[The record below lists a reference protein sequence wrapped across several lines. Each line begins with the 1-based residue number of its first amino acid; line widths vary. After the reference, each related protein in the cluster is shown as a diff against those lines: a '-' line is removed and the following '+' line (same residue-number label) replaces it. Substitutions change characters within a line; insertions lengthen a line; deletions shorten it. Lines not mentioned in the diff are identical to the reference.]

1 MAKRLLYLE
10 DLYDFYSTKY
20 KRSTHFSSEKTGEP
34 IVVQVH
40 GKINFE
46 EADKNKD
53 GLLPVHLQACH
64 TNLNINNSNIE
75 ESVMTSALPSF
86 SNRPILGYIH
96 KVVTDENPDGQ
107 WEFYGHNCHE
117 ENGEL
122 VYDEVPIGII
132 PESCNAQ
139 LIYDKD
145 KDKTYCEVDG
155 YIFEEYSKAAEIL
168 QREGECAVSV
178 ELSIR
183 ELSYDGKLKC
193 LNIEDFWFSGV
204 TILGKNEYGDT
215 IKPGM
220 TGSNIKLADFSADNN
235 SLFAKYENKMIEFQ
249 ERLEKLEST
258 CSNIQLS
265 KEGGNDK
272 NMDKFNELLEKY
284 GKTAEDIDFEY
295 EDMTDEELE
304 SKFEEVFGKLEEN
317 STSEPS
323 NDEGIDDGDESEE
336 NPEVKEDNACG
347 GSTKKKKKCEEDDPK
362 EESDEDEPEVKED
375 NACGGGGS
383 TKKKKKNNSVEPM
396 IRTYEI
402 SHDDIRCALYN
413 LLASYEESDNDW
425 YFITGVYDSYFV
437 YESWN
442 GGKIYGQKYTK
453 DNDNVAFDG
462 ERYSLHKE
470 YLTDSEYA
478 ELQSMRSNYSSIVE
492 ELNTYKSAEVYA
504 DKMTVFDDEAYAD
517 YLETDEFKSL
527 MSDESINQYSKE
539 ELAEKADATLGK
551 LVKKNRAFS
560 YSENNEKKSN
570 KVNFNLKPDVQKK
583 SKAYGTLF
591 K

>member
-1 MAKRLLYLE
+1 MTKRLLYLE

-46 EADKNKD
+46 ESDKNKD

-64 TNLNINNSNIE
+64 TNLNVNNSNIE
-75 ESVMTSALPSF
+75 EPVMISALPSF

-139 LIYDKD
+139 LVYDKE
-145 KDKTYCEVDG
+145 KNKTYCEVDG
-155 YIFEEYSKAAEIL
+155 YIFEEYSRAAEIL

-215 IKPGM
+215 VKPGM

-323 NDEGIDDGDESEE
+323 NDEGTDDGDESEE

-347 GSTKKKKKCEEDDPK
+347 G
-362 EESDEDEPEVKED
+362 
-375 NACGGGGS
+375 GGS
-383 TKKKKKNNSVEPM
+383 GTTKKKKKNNSIE
-396 IRTYEI
+396 
-402 SHDDIRCALYN
+402 C
-413 LLASYEESDNDW
+413 SYEVDGETKKFSVSLQEKIYAIQDLVNATYAEADNT
-425 YFITGVYDSYFV
+425 YYGVSV
-437 YESWN
+437 YEDYVVMCDYWS
-442 GGKIYGQKYTK
+442 GRYYKQSYTSE
-453 DNDNVAFDG
+453 NDN
-462 ERYSLHKE
+462 YSLTGDRVE
-470 YLTDSEYA
+470 VYA
-478 ELQSMRSNYSSIVE
+478 EFVTSDEQKELDAMRSNYAALKEFKETAEKNELHAKREEILNSEKYESVSETDAFKELVKNMDNYSLE
-492 ELNTYKSAEVYA
+492 ELEKEAKIIFA
-504 DKMTVFDDEAYAD
+504 DNFNM
-517 YLETDEFKSL
+517 ETFAVH
-527 MSDESINQYSKE
+527 
-539 ELAEKADATLGK
+539 AEKA
-551 LVKKNRAFS
+551 
-560 YSENNEKKSN
+560 
-570 KVNFNLKPDVQKK
+570 QKK
-583 SKAYGTLF
+583 STVKVFANVNKSKKDSRYGNLF
-591 K
+591 SK

>member
-1 MAKRLLYLE
+1 MPKRLLFIE
-10 DLYDFYSTKY
+10 DLYDYYSNEY
-20 KRSTHFSSEKTGEP
+20 KKSTHFSSQESGEP
-34 IVVQVH
+34 LIVQVH

-46 EADKNKD
+46 ESDKNKD

-64 TNLNINNSNIE
+64 TNLNVNNSNIE
-75 ESVMTSALPSF
+75 ESVMLDALPSF

-155 YIFEEYSKAAEIL
+155 YIFEEYSRASDIL
-168 QREGECAVSV
+168 KREGECSVSV

-183 ELSYDGKLKC
+183 ELSYEAKQKY

-204 TILGKNEYGDT
+204 TILGKNEYGDEV
-215 IKPGM
+215 KPGM

-235 SLFAKYENKMIEFQ
+235 SLFTKYENKMIELQ

-323 NDEGIDDGDESEE
+323 NDEGTDDGDESEE

-347 GSTKKKKKCEEDDPK
+347 G
-362 EESDEDEPEVKED
+362 
-375 NACGGGGS
+375 GGS
-383 TKKKKKNNSVEPM
+383 GSKKKKKNSAENEPM
-396 IRTYEI
+396 TRTYEI
-402 SHDDIRCALYN
+402 SHDDIRYALYN
-413 LLASYEESDNDW
+413 LLSSYEESDNDW
-425 YFITGVYDSYFV
+425 YYITGVYDSYFV
-437 YESWN
+437 YESWD

-462 ERYSLHKE
+462 ERYTLHKE
-470 YLTDSEYA
+470 YLTDSEYT
-478 ELQSMRSNYSSIVE
+478 EIQNMRSNYSTIVN
-492 ELNTYKSAEVYA
+492 ELNQYKYNEEFA
-504 DKMTVFDDEAYAD
+504 DKMTVFEDEAYTE
-517 YLETDEFKSL
+517 YLETDEFKTL
-527 MSDESINQYSKE
+527 MSKETVDKYSKE

-551 LVKKNRAFS
+551 FVKSTKTFS
-560 YSENNEKKSN
+560 YTENKTKKSIASVKVFSDVN
-570 KVNFNLKPDVQKK
+570 KTRKP
-583 SKAYGTLF
+583 SRYGDLF
-591 K
+591 KNE

>member
-1 MAKRLLYLE
+1 MSKRLLYLE

-46 EADKNKD
+46 ESDKNKD

-64 TNLNINNSNIE
+64 TNLNVNNSNIE
-75 ESVMTSALPSF
+75 EPVMTSALPSF

-96 KVVTDENPDGQ
+96 KVVTNENPDGQ

-139 LIYDKD
+139 LVYDKE
-145 KDKTYCEVDG
+145 KNKTYCEVDG
-155 YIFEEYSKAAEIL
+155 YIFEEYSRAAEIL

-323 NDEGIDDGDESEE
+323 NDEGTDDGDESEE
-336 NPEVKEDNACG
+336 NPEVKEDNAC
-347 GSTKKKKKCEEDDPK
+347 
-362 EESDEDEPEVKED
+362 V
-375 NACGGGGS
+375 GGGS
-383 TKKKKKNNSVEPM
+383 GTTKKKKKNNSIE
-396 IRTYEI
+396 
-402 SHDDIRCALYN
+402 C
-413 LLASYEESDNDW
+413 SYEVDGETKKFAVSLQEKIYAIQDLVNATYAEADNT
-425 YFITGVYDSYFV
+425 YYGVSV
-437 YESWN
+437 YEDYVVMCDYWS
-442 GGKIYGQKYTK
+442 GRYYKQSYTSE
-453 DNDNVAFDG
+453 NDN
-462 ERYSLHKE
+462 YSLTGDRVE
-470 YLTDSEYA
+470 VYA
-478 ELQSMRSNYSSIVE
+478 EFVTSDEQKELDAMRSNYAALKEFKETAEKNELHAKREEILNSEKYEAVSETDAFKELVKNMDNYSLE
-492 ELNTYKSAEVYA
+492 ELEKEAKIIFA
-504 DKMTVFDDEAYAD
+504 DNFNM
-517 YLETDEFKSL
+517 ETFAVH
-527 MSDESINQYSKE
+527 
-539 ELAEKADATLGK
+539 AEKAQKNST
-551 LVKKNRAFS
+551 VKVFAN
-560 YSENNEKKSN
+560 
-570 KVNFNLKPDVQKK
+570 VNK
-583 SKAYGTLF
+583 SKKDSRYGNLF
-591 K
+591 SK

>member
-1 MAKRLLYLE
+1 MTKRLLYLE

-46 EADKNKD
+46 ESDKNKD

-64 TNLNINNSNIE
+64 TNLNVNNSNIE
-75 ESVMTSALPSF
+75 EPVMTSALPSF

-96 KVVTDENPDGQ
+96 KVVTNENPDGQ

-139 LIYDKD
+139 LVYDKE
-145 KDKTYCEVDG
+145 KNKTYCEVDG
-155 YIFEEYSKAAEIL
+155 YIFEEYSRAAEIL

-215 IKPGM
+215 VKPGM

-304 SKFEEVFGKLEEN
+304 SKFEEVFGKLEED
-317 STSEPS
+317 SPSEPS
-323 NDEGIDDGDESEE
+323 NDEGTEDGDESEE
-336 NPEVKEDNACG
+336 NPED
-347 GSTKKKKKCEEDDPK
+347 
-362 EESDEDEPEVKED
+362 KED

-383 TKKKKKNNSVEPM
+383 GTTKKKKKNNSIE
-396 IRTYEI
+396 
-402 SHDDIRCALYN
+402 C
-413 LLASYEESDNDW
+413 SYEVDGETKKFAVSLQEKIYSIQDLVNATYAEADNT
-425 YFITGVYDSYFV
+425 YYGVTV
-437 YESWN
+437 YEDYVVMCDYWS
-442 GGKIYGQKYTK
+442 GRYYKQSYTSG
-453 DNDNVAFDG
+453 NDN
-462 ERYSLHKE
+462 YSLTGDRVE
-470 YLTDSEYA
+470 VYA
-478 ELQSMRSNYSSIVE
+478 EFVTADEQKELDAMRSNYASLKEFKETAEKNELHAKREEILNSEKYEAVSDTEAFKELVKNMDNYSLE
-492 ELNTYKSAEVYA
+492 ELDKEAKIIFA
-504 DKMTVFDDEAYAD
+504 DNFNM
-517 YLETDEFKSL
+517 ETF
-527 MSDESINQYSKE
+527 
-539 ELAEKADATLGK
+539 AAHTEKAQKNST
-551 LVKKNRAFS
+551 VKVFAN
-560 YSENNEKKSN
+560 
-570 KVNFNLKPDVQKK
+570 VNK
-583 SKAYGTLF
+583 SKKDSRYGNLF
-591 K
+591 SK

>member
-1 MAKRLLYLE
+1 MTKRLLYLE

-46 EADKNKD
+46 ESDKNKD

-64 TNLNINNSNIE
+64 TNLNVNNSNIE
-75 ESVMTSALPSF
+75 EPVMTSALPSF

-117 ENGEL
+117 ENGET
-122 VYDEVPIGII
+122 VYDEVPVGII

-139 LIYDKD
+139 LIYDEE

-155 YIFEEYSKAAEIL
+155 YIFEEYSRAAEIL

-204 TILGKNEYGDT
+204 TILGKNEYGET

-235 SLFAKYENKMIEFQ
+235 SLFTKYENKMIEFQ

-284 GKTAEDIDFEY
+284 GKTAEDIEFEY

-317 STSEPS
+317 SASEPS
-323 NDEGIDDGDESEE
+323 NDEGADNGETSEE

-347 GSTKKKKKCEEDDPK
+347 G
-362 EESDEDEPEVKED
+362 
-375 NACGGGGS
+375 GGSGS
-383 TKKKKKNNSVEPM
+383 TKKKKKKNSVENDPM
-396 IRTYEI
+396 TKTYEI
-402 SHDDIRCALYN
+402 SHDDIRYALYN
-413 LLASYEESDNDW
+413 LLSSYEESDNEW
-425 YFITGVYDSYFV
+425 YCITGVYDSYFV

-462 ERYSLHKE
+462 ERYTLHKE

-478 ELQSMRSNYSSIVE
+478 ELQSMRSNYAALKEFKETTEKNELHAKREEILNSEKYEAVSDTEAFKELVKNMDNYSLE
-492 ELNTYKSAEVYA
+492 ELEKEAKIIFADNFNMETFSVHTEKSH
-504 DKMTVFDDEAYAD
+504 
-517 YLETDEFKSL
+517 
-527 MSDESINQYSKE
+527 
-539 ELAEKADATLGK
+539 
-551 LVKKNRAFS
+551 
-560 YSENNEKKSN
+560 KKSTV
-570 KVNFNLKPDVQKK
+570 KVFANVNK
-583 SKAYGTLF
+583 SKKDSRYGNLF
-591 K
+591 SK

>member
-1 MAKRLLYLE
+1 MTKRLLYLE

-20 KRSTHFSSEKTGEP
+20 KRSTHFSSEKSGEP

-46 EADKNKD
+46 ESDKNKD

-323 NDEGIDDGDESEE
+323 NDEGTDDGDESEE

-347 GSTKKKKKCEEDDPK
+347 G
-362 EESDEDEPEVKED
+362 
-375 NACGGGGS
+375 GGS
-383 TKKKKKNNSVEPM
+383 STTKKKKKNNSIE
-396 IRTYEI
+396 
-402 SHDDIRCALYN
+402 C
-413 LLASYEESDNDW
+413 SYEVDGETKKFAVSLQEKIYAIQDLVNATYAEADNT
-425 YFITGVYDSYFV
+425 YYGVSV
-437 YESWN
+437 YEDYVVMCDYWS
-442 GGKIYGQKYTK
+442 GRYYKQSYTSE
-453 DNDNVAFDG
+453 NDN
-462 ERYSLHKE
+462 YSLTGDRVE
-470 YLTDSEYA
+470 VYA
-478 ELQSMRSNYSSIVE
+478 EFVTSDEQKELDAMRSNYAALKEFKENAEKNELHAKREEILNSEKYEAVSETDAFKELVKNMDNYSLE
-492 ELNTYKSAEVYA
+492 ELEKEAKIIFA
-504 DKMTVFDDEAYAD
+504 DNFNM
-517 YLETDEFKSL
+517 ETFAVH
-527 MSDESINQYSKE
+527 
-539 ELAEKADATLGK
+539 AEK
-551 LVKKNRAFS
+551 
-560 YSENNEKKSN
+560 
-570 KVNFNLKPDVQKK
+570 VQKNSTVKVFANVNK
-583 SKAYGTLF
+583 SKKDSRYGNLF
-591 K
+591 SK

>member
-1 MAKRLLYLE
+1 MSKRLLYLE

-46 EADKNKD
+46 ESDKNKD

-64 TNLNINNSNIE
+64 TNLNVNNSNIE
-75 ESVMTSALPSF
+75 EPVMTSALPSF

-139 LIYDKD
+139 LVYDEEKN
-145 KDKTYCEVDG
+145 KTYCEVDG
-155 YIFEEYSKAAEIL
+155 YIFEEYSRAAEIL

-304 SKFEEVFGKLEEN
+304 SKFEEVFGKLEES

-323 NDEGIDDGDESEE
+323 NDEGTDDGDESEE

-347 GSTKKKKKCEEDDPK
+347 G
-362 EESDEDEPEVKED
+362 
-375 NACGGGGS
+375 GGS
-383 TKKKKKNNSVEPM
+383 GTTKKKKKNNSIE
-396 IRTYEI
+396 
-402 SHDDIRCALYN
+402 C
-413 LLASYEESDNDW
+413 SYEVDGETKKFAVSLQEKIYAIQDLVNATYAEADNT
-425 YFITGVYDSYFV
+425 YYGVSV
-437 YESWN
+437 YEDYVVMCDYWS
-442 GGKIYGQKYTK
+442 GRYYKQSYTSE
-453 DNDNVAFDG
+453 NDN
-462 ERYSLHKE
+462 YSLTGDRVE
-470 YLTDSEYA
+470 VYA
-478 ELQSMRSNYSSIVE
+478 EFVTSDEQKELDAMRSNYASLKEFKETAEKNELHAKREEILNSEKYEAVSDTEAFKELVKNMDNYSLE
-492 ELNTYKSAEVYA
+492 ELDKEAKIIFA
-504 DKMTVFDDEAYAD
+504 DNFNM
-517 YLETDEFKSL
+517 ETF
-527 MSDESINQYSKE
+527 
-539 ELAEKADATLGK
+539 AAHTEKAQKNST
-551 LVKKNRAFS
+551 VKVFAN
-560 YSENNEKKSN
+560 
-570 KVNFNLKPDVQKK
+570 VNK
-583 SKAYGTLF
+583 SKKDSRYGNLF
-591 K
+591 SK

>member
-1 MAKRLLYLE
+1 MPKRLLFIE
-10 DLYDFYSTKY
+10 DLYDYYSNEY
-20 KRSTHFSSEKTGEP
+20 KKSTHFSSQESGEP
-34 IVVQVH
+34 LIVQVH

-46 EADKNKD
+46 ESDKNKD

-64 TNLNINNSNIE
+64 TNLNVNNSNIE
-75 ESVMTSALPSF
+75 ESVMLDALPSF

-155 YIFEEYSKAAEIL
+155 YIFEEYSRASEIIK
-168 QREGECAVSV
+168 REGECSVSV

-183 ELSYDGKLKC
+183 ELSYEAKQKY

-204 TILGKNEYGDT
+204 TILGKNEYGDEV
-215 IKPGM
+215 KPGM

-235 SLFAKYENKMIEFQ
+235 SLFTKYENKMIEFQ

-323 NDEGIDDGDESEE
+323 NDEGTDDGDESEE

-347 GSTKKKKKCEEDDPK
+347 G
-362 EESDEDEPEVKED
+362 
-375 NACGGGGS
+375 GGS
-383 TKKKKKNNSVEPM
+383 GSKKKKKNSAENEPM
-396 IRTYEI
+396 TRTYEI
-402 SHDDIRCALYN
+402 SHDDIRYALYN
-413 LLASYEESDNDW
+413 LLSSYEESDNDW
-425 YFITGVYDSYFV
+425 YYITGVYDSYFV
-437 YESWN
+437 YESWD

-462 ERYSLHKE
+462 ERYTLHKE
-470 YLTDSEYA
+470 YLTDSEYT
-478 ELQSMRSNYSSIVE
+478 EIQNMRSNYSTVVN
-492 ELNTYKSAEVYA
+492 ELNQYKYNEEFA
-504 DKMTVFDDEAYAD
+504 DKMTVFEDEAYTD
-517 YLETDEFKSL
+517 YLETDEFKTL
-527 MSDESINQYSKE
+527 MSKETVDKYSKE

-551 LVKKNRAFS
+551 FVKSTKTFS
-560 YSENNEKKSN
+560 YTENKTKKPIASVKVFSDVN
-570 KVNFNLKPDVQKK
+570 KTRKP
-583 SKAYGTLF
+583 SRYGDLF
-591 K
+591 KNE

>member
-1 MAKRLLYLE
+1 MPKRLLFIE
-10 DLYDFYSTKY
+10 DLYDYYSNEY
-20 KRSTHFSSEKTGEP
+20 KKSTHFSYQESGEP
-34 IVVQVH
+34 LIVQVH

-46 EADKNKD
+46 ESDKNKD

-64 TNLNINNSNIE
+64 TNLNVNNSNIE
-75 ESVMTSALPSF
+75 EPVMTSALPSF

-96 KVVTDENPDGQ
+96 KVVTNENPDGQ

-139 LIYDKD
+139 LVYDKE
-145 KDKTYCEVDG
+145 KNKTYCEVDG
-155 YIFEEYSKAAEIL
+155 YIFEEYSRAAEIL

-204 TILGKNEYGDT
+204 TILGKNEYGDEV
-215 IKPGM
+215 KPGM

-235 SLFAKYENKMIEFQ
+235 SLFTKYENKMIEFQ

-284 GKTAEDIDFEY
+284 GKTADDIDFEY

-323 NDEGIDDGDESEE
+323 NDEGTDDGDESEE

-347 GSTKKKKKCEEDDPK
+347 GSN
-362 EESDEDEPEVKED
+362 S
-375 NACGGGGS
+375 GS
-383 TKKKKKNNSVEPM
+383 KKKKKNSAENEPM
-396 IRTYEI
+396 TRTYEI
-402 SHDDIRCALYN
+402 SHDDIRYALYN
-413 LLASYEESDNDW
+413 LLSSYEESDNEW
-425 YFITGVYDSYFV
+425 YCITGVYDSYFV
-437 YESWN
+437 YESWDS
-442 GGKIYGQKYTK
+442 GKIYGQKYTK

-462 ERYSLHKE
+462 ERYTLHKE

-478 ELQSMRSNYSSIVE
+478 ELQSMRSNYAALKEFKETAEKNELHAKREEILNSEKYEAVSETDAFKELVKNMDNYSLE
-492 ELNTYKSAEVYA
+492 ELDKEAKIIFA
-504 DKMTVFDDEAYAD
+504 DNFNM
-517 YLETDEFKSL
+517 ETF
-527 MSDESINQYSKE
+527 
-539 ELAEKADATLGK
+539 AAHTEKA
-551 LVKKNRAFS
+551 
-560 YSENNEKKSN
+560 
-570 KVNFNLKPDVQKK
+570 QKK
-583 SKAYGTLF
+583 STVKVFANVNKSKKDNRYGNLF
-591 K
+591 SK

>member
-1 MAKRLLYLE
+1 MTKRLLYLE

-20 KRSTHFSSEKTGEP
+20 KRSTHFSSEKNGEP

-46 EADKNKD
+46 ESDKNKD

-64 TNLNINNSNIE
+64 TNLNVNNSNIE
-75 ESVMTSALPSF
+75 EPVMTSALPSF

-96 KVVTDENPDGQ
+96 KVVTNENPDGQ

-139 LIYDKD
+139 LVYDKE
-145 KDKTYCEVDG
+145 KNKTYCEVDG
-155 YIFEEYSKAAEIL
+155 YIFEEYSRAAEIL

-235 SLFAKYENKMIEFQ
+235 SLFTKYENKMIEFQ

-323 NDEGIDDGDESEE
+323 NDEGTDDGDESEE

-347 GSTKKKKKCEEDDPK
+347 G
-362 EESDEDEPEVKED
+362 
-375 NACGGGGS
+375 GGS
-383 TKKKKKNNSVEPM
+383 GTTKKKKKNNSIE
-396 IRTYEI
+396 
-402 SHDDIRCALYN
+402 C
-413 LLASYEESDNDW
+413 SYEVDGETKKFAVSLQEKIYAIQDLVNATYAEADNT
-425 YFITGVYDSYFV
+425 YYGVSV
-437 YESWN
+437 YEDYVVMCDYWS
-442 GGKIYGQKYTK
+442 GRYYKQSYTSE
-453 DNDNVAFDG
+453 NDN
-462 ERYSLHKE
+462 YSLTGDRVE
-470 YLTDSEYA
+470 VYA
-478 ELQSMRSNYSSIVE
+478 EFVTSDEQKELDAMRSNYAALKENAEKNELHAKREEILNSEKYEAVSETEAFKELVKNMDNYSLE
-492 ELNTYKSAEVYA
+492 ELEKEAKIIFA
-504 DKMTVFDDEAYAD
+504 DNFNM
-517 YLETDEFKSL
+517 ETFAVH
-527 MSDESINQYSKE
+527 
-539 ELAEKADATLGK
+539 AEKAQKNST
-551 LVKKNRAFS
+551 VKVFAN
-560 YSENNEKKSN
+560 
-570 KVNFNLKPDVQKK
+570 VNK
-583 SKAYGTLF
+583 SKKDSRYGNLF
-591 K
+591 SK

>member
-1 MAKRLLYLE
+1 MTKRLLYLE

-20 KRSTHFSSEKTGEP
+20 KRSTHFSSEKSGEP

-46 EADKNKD
+46 ESDKNKD

-64 TNLNINNSNIE
+64 TNLNVNNSNIE

-96 KVVTDENPDGQ
+96 KVVTDENPEGQ
-107 WEFYGHNCHE
+107 FEFYGHNCHE

-139 LIYDKD
+139 LVYDEEKC
-145 KDKTYCEVDG
+145 KTYCEVDG
-155 YIFEEYSKAAEIL
+155 YIFEEYSRASEIL
-168 QREGECAVSV
+168 KREGECAVSV

-295 EDMTDEELE
+295 EDMTDDELE
-304 SKFEEVFGKLEEN
+304 AKFEEVFGKLEEN

-323 NDEGIDDGDESEE
+323 NDEGTDDGNESEE

-347 GSTKKKKKCEEDDPK
+347 G
-362 EESDEDEPEVKED
+362 
-375 NACGGGGS
+375 GGSGS
-383 TKKKKKNNSVEPM
+383 TKKKKKNSIE
-396 IRTYEI
+396 
-402 SHDDIRCALYN
+402 C
-413 LLASYEESDNDW
+413 SYTVKDEVKTFEVSLQD
-425 YFITGVYDSYFV
+425 
-437 YESWN
+437 
-442 GGKIYGQKYTK
+442 KIYSIQDLVNQT
-453 DNDNVAFDG
+453 
-462 ERYSLHKE
+462 
-470 YLTDSEYA
+470 YA
-478 ELQSMRSNYSSIVE
+478 EADNTYYGVSVFNSYVIMCDYWSGRYFKQSYTDENDVYTLTGDRVEVFAEFVTADEQKELESMRSNYAA
-492 ELNTYKSAEVYA
+492 LK
-504 DKMTVFDDEAYAD
+504 
-517 YLETDEFKSL
+517 EFK
-527 MSDESINQYSKE
+527 EN
-539 ELAEKADATLGK
+539 AEKNELHAKREEIL
-551 LVKKNRAFS
+551 
-560 YSENNEKKSN
+560 NNEKFASISDSDAFKELVKNMDNYSLDELEKEAKIIFADNINIETFAQNTDN
-570 KVNFNLKPDVQKK
+570 KNTIKVFANVTK
-583 SKAYGTLF
+583 SKKDSRYGNLF
-591 K
+591 SK